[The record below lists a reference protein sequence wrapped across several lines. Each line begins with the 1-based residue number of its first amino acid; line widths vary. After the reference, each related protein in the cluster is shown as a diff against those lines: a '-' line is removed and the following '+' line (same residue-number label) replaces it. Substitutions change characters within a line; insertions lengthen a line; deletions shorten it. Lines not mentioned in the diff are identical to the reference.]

1 MTSIDEISININKKF
16 EKLFQSKDNKEEKS
30 YHPFFRDLQKV
41 YKAAPEY
48 RKSILNN
55 IKKRINYKDIH
66 NIPNNINVEPKYET
80 LNINELKK
88 LDYNMSNNTIGYN
101 YNKIFEIVSF
111 LSKYLIKSNVNDK
124 EKLYKTISN
133 KKDTIN
139 IMIIGSGPVGLF
151 LACYLYQYYNETSM
165 NSSPRVNIVMYDS
178 RIDKPGFRKPYNRQR
193 IFATASKYL
202 SLVIPKIYCWNDK
215 ENFMVNI
222 FLLEYVLFTVANTH
236 YNISM
241 IYEDYDWN
249 DYKKIIDKGKF
260 DVVFDCSGGRLHHDV
275 IKSVDA
281 SWVKKMNINNPSIEK
296 ELTIKE
302 KDNLVILEN
311 DKKHIINYF
320 FGSMDLHYNDKPLT
334 FHSKY
339 DIDIMNS
346 NDLIY
351 LNKIKD
357 KYYKYDDAINLIQGI
372 KDANF
377 RDFLYTMLTKN
388 SNNKELLIKF
398 DVWGVYMRHQ
408 IKISDTFIVNKRKI
422 LLIGAGDTIF
432 HSHFITGSGLNRI
445 FDFTVKCANQLDK
458 LN

>member
-1 MTSIDEISININKKF
+1 MTSIDEISININEKF
-16 EKLFQSKDNKEEKS
+16 KKLFYSSEIPSE
-30 YHPFFRDLQKV
+30 HPFFRDLKKV
-41 YKAAPEY
+41 HKAAPEY

-55 IKKRINYKDIH
+55 IKRRINYKEVHSFPD
-66 NIPNNINVEPKYET
+66 NINVKPKYET
-80 LNINELKK
+80 LNIDELKK
-88 LDYNMSNNTIGYN
+88 LDYNMSNNTTAYT

-111 LSKYLIKSNVNDK
+111 LSKYLIKSNVSDK

-139 IMIIGSGPVGLF
+139 VMIIGSGPVGLF
-151 LACYLYQYYNETSM
+151 LACYLHLYYNETSM
-165 NSSPRVNIVMYDS
+165 NSAPRVNVVMYDS
-178 RIDKPGFRKPYNRQR
+178 RIDKSGFRKPYNRQR

-215 ENFMVNI
+215 DNFMVNI
-222 FLLEYVLFTVANTH
+222 FLLEYVLFTVANNN
-236 YNISM
+236 NIPM
-241 IYEDYDWN
+241 IYEDYDWD
-249 DYKKIIDKGKF
+249 DYKKIIDKGQF
-260 DVVFDCSGGRLHHDV
+260 DVVFDCTGGRLHHDV
-275 IKSVDA
+275 IKNVNAD
-281 SWVKKMNINNPSIEK
+281 WVKKMNNKFMEK
-296 ELTIKE
+296 ELTINE

-311 DKKHIINYF
+311 DKNHITNYF
-320 FGSMDLHYNDKPLT
+320 FGSMDFHYNDKTLT

-357 KYYKYDDAINLIQGI
+357 KYYNYNDAINLIQGI
-372 KDANF
+372 KDSSF

-388 SNNKELLIKF
+388 TTNKELLIKF

-408 IKISDTFIVNKRKI
+408 IKISDTFIVNKRNI

-432 HSHFITGSGLNRI
+432 HSHFLTGSGLNRI

-458 LN
+458 INII

>member
-1 MTSIDEISININKKF
+1 MNTISDTINKKF
-16 EKLFQSKDNKEEKS
+16 ERLFQSKENNNDHHNDHE
-30 YHPFFRDLQKV
+30 HPFHRDLKKV
-41 YKAAPEY
+41 HKAAPEY

-55 IKKRINYKDIH
+55 IKKRINYKEVTILPD
-66 NIPNNINVEPKYET
+66 NINVEPKYET

-88 LDYNMSNNTIGYN
+88 LDNNMSNKTVDYN
-101 YNKIFEIVSF
+101 YNKIFELVSV

-133 KKDTIN
+133 KKNDVIN

-151 LACYLYQYYNETSM
+151 LACYLHLYYNDTSM

-202 SLVIPKIYCWNDK
+202 SLVIPKIYCWSEK
-215 ENFMVNI
+215 EYFTVNI
-222 FLLEYVLFTVANTH
+222 FLLEYVLFTVANIH
-236 YNISM
+236 YNIPM

-249 DYKKIIDKGKF
+249 DYKKIIDKGQF

-275 IKSVDA
+275 IKNVDA
-281 SWVKKMNINNPSIEK
+281 SWVKKMNTKFMEK
-296 ELTIKE
+296 ELTI

-311 DKKHIINYF
+311 DKNHIINYF
-320 FGSMDLHYNDKPLT
+320 FGSMEFHHNDKTLT

-346 NDLIY
+346 HDLIY

-357 KYYKYDDAINLIQGI
+357 KYYKYDDVIHLIQGI
-372 KDANF
+372 KDTNF

-388 SNNKELLIKF
+388 TNNKELLIKF
-398 DVWGVYMRHQ
+398 DVWGVHMRHQ
-408 IKISDTFIVNKRKI
+408 IKISDTFIVNKRNI
-422 LLIGAGDTIF
+422 LFIGAGDTIF

-458 LN
+458 LI

>member
-1 MTSIDEISININKKF
+1 MNTISDTINKKF
-16 EKLFQSKDNKEEKS
+16 EKLFEKKEIEQSNDNN
-30 YHPFFRDLQKV
+30 HPFFRDLKKV
-41 YKAAPEY
+41 HKAAPEY

-55 IKKRINYKDIH
+55 IKKRINYKEIN
-66 NIPNNINVEPKYET
+66 NIPDGVKVKPTYEI

-88 LDYNMSNNTIGYN
+88 LDYNMSNKTTDYN
-101 YNKIFEIVSF
+101 YNKIFELVSL
-111 LSKYLIKSNVNDK
+111 LSKYLIKSNVSDK

-133 KKDTIN
+133 NKKDVIN

-151 LACYLYQYYNETSM
+151 LACYLHLYYNETSM
-165 NSSPRVNIVMYDS
+165 KSSPRVNIVMYDS

-193 IFATASKYL
+193 IFATSSKYL
-202 SLVIPKIYCWNDK
+202 SLVIPKLYCWSEK
-215 ENFMVNI
+215 EHFTVNI
-222 FLLEYVLFTVANTH
+222 FLLEYVLFTVANNH
-236 YNISM
+236 YNIPM
-241 IYEDYDWN
+241 IYEDYDWD

-260 DVVFDCSGGRLHHDV
+260 DVVFDCTGGRLHHDV
-275 IKSVDA
+275 IKNVNAD
-281 SWVKKMNINNPSIEK
+281 WVKKMNSKILGK

-311 DKKHIINYF
+311 DKNHIINYF
-320 FGSMDLHYNDKPLT
+320 FGSMELHHNDKTLT

-372 KDANF
+372 KDSSF

-388 SNNKELLIKF
+388 TTNKELLIKF

-458 LN
+458 INTI

>member
-1 MTSIDEISININKKF
+1 MTSIDEISININKMF
-16 EKLFQSKDNKEEKS
+16 ERLFKSKEDKEHHS
-30 YHPFFRDLQKV
+30 DMHPFFKDLKKV
-41 YKAAPEY
+41 HKAAPEY
-48 RKSILNN
+48 RKNILNN
-55 IKKRINYKDIH
+55 IKRRINYKEVH
-66 NIPNNINVEPKYET
+66 NIPDNINVEPKFET
-80 LNINELKK
+80 LNIDELKK
-88 LDYNMSNNTIGYN
+88 LDYNMSNNTIDYN

-111 LSKYLIKSNVNDK
+111 LSKYIIKSNVSDK
-124 EKLYKTISN
+124 EKLYKTISNN

-151 LACYLYQYYNETSM
+151 LACYLYLYYNETSM

-193 IFATASKYL
+193 IFATTSKYL

-215 ENFMVNI
+215 DNFMVNI
-222 FLLEYVLFTVANTH
+222 FLLEYILFTVANIH
-236 YNISM
+236 YNIPM
-241 IYEDYDWN
+241 IYEDYDWD
-249 DYKKIIDKGKF
+249 DYKKIVDKGQF
-260 DVVFDCSGGRLHHDV
+260 DVVFDCTGGRLHNDV
-275 IKSVDA
+275 IKKVDA
-281 SWVKKMNINNPSIEK
+281 LWVKKMNTNFMEK

-311 DKKHIINYF
+311 DKNHIINYF
-320 FGSMDLHYNDKPLT
+320 FGSMDFHYNDKTLT

-357 KYYKYDDAINLIQGI
+357 KYYKYNDAINLIQGI

-377 RDFLYTMLTKN
+377 RDFLYTMITKN
-388 SNNKELLIKF
+388 IQNKELLIKF

-458 LN
+458 LI

>member
-1 MTSIDEISININKKF
+1 MNTISDTINKKF
-16 EKLFQSKDNKEEKS
+16 EKLFEKKEIEQSNDNN
-30 YHPFFRDLQKV
+30 HPFFRDLKKV
-41 YKAAPEY
+41 HKAAPEY

-55 IKKRINYKDIH
+55 IKKRINYKEIN
-66 NIPNNINVEPKYET
+66 NIPDGVKVKPTYEI

-88 LDYNMSNNTIGYN
+88 LDYNMSNKTTDYN
-101 YNKIFEIVSF
+101 YNKIFELVSL
-111 LSKYLIKSNVNDK
+111 LSKYLIKSNVSDK

-133 KKDTIN
+133 NKKDVIN

-151 LACYLYQYYNETSM
+151 LACYLHLYYNETSM
-165 NSSPRVNIVMYDS
+165 KSSPRVNIVMYDS

-193 IFATASKYL
+193 IFATSSKYL
-202 SLVIPKIYCWNDK
+202 SLVIPKLYCWSEK
-215 ENFMVNI
+215 EHFTVNI
-222 FLLEYVLFTVANTH
+222 FLLEYVLFTVANNH
-236 YNISM
+236 YNIPM
-241 IYEDYDWN
+241 IYEDYDWD

-260 DVVFDCSGGRLHHDV
+260 DVVFDCTGGRLHHDV
-275 IKSVDA
+275 IKNVNAD
-281 SWVKKMNINNPSIEK
+281 WVKKMNSKILGK

-311 DKKHIINYF
+311 DKNHIINYF
-320 FGSMDLHYNDKPLT
+320 FGSMELHHNDKTLT

-351 LNKIKD
+351 FNKIKD
-357 KYYKYDDAINLIQGI
+357 KYYNYNDAINLIQGI

-388 SNNKELLIKF
+388 TTNKELLIKF

-458 LN
+458 ININ

>member
-1 MTSIDEISININKKF
+1 MDIISDNINKKF
-16 EKLFQSKDNKEEKS
+16 EELFKNKENT
-30 YHPFFRDLQKV
+30 HPFFRDLTKV
-41 YKAAPEY
+41 IKIAPEY
-48 RKSILNN
+48 RKTVLNN
-55 IKKRINYKDIH
+55 IKKRINYREIYDL
-66 NIPNNINVEPKYET
+66 PDNINIVPKYDT

-88 LDYNMSNNTIGYN
+88 LDINMFNNTS

-111 LSKYLIKSNVNDK
+111 LSKYLIKSNVSDK

-133 KKDTIN
+133 NKKNVIN

-151 LACYLYQYYNETSM
+151 LACYLHLYYNETSM
-165 NSSPRVNIVMYDS
+165 NSSPRVNVVMYDS
-178 RIDKPGFRKPYNRQR
+178 RIDKGGFRKPYNRQR
-193 IFATASKYL
+193 LFATASKYL
-202 SLVIPKIYCWNDK
+202 SLIIPKIYCWNDK

-222 FLLEYVLFTVANTH
+222 FLLEYILFTVANNH
-236 YNISM
+236 YNIPM

-260 DVVFDCSGGRLHHDV
+260 DVVFDCTGGRLQHDV
-275 IKSVDA
+275 IKNVNA
-281 SWVKKMNINNPSIEK
+281 EWVKKMNTK
-296 ELTIKE
+296 YMDRELTINE
-302 KDNLVILEN
+302 KDNLVKLEN
-311 DKKHIINYF
+311 DKNHIINYF
-320 FGSMDLHYNDKPLT
+320 FGSMDLHYNDKSLT

-357 KYYKYDDAINLIQGI
+357 KYYNYNNAINLIHGI

-388 SNNKELLIKF
+388 NINKEFLIKF
-398 DVWGVYMRHQ
+398 DIWGVHMRHQ
-408 IKISDTFIVNKRKI
+408 IKISDTFIVNKRNI

-432 HSHFITGSGLNRI
+432 HSHFLTGSGLNRI
-445 FDFTVKCANQLDK
+445 FDFTVKCANQLEK
-458 LN
+458 II